1 MLSSFI
7 EEIYSWDT
15 KALDKVLADTA
26 GREKFHYSKNVN
38 EEGYNLDMTLYQYDP
53 IFVKLPRR
61 RIPNTVTLY
70 AFTLVCEK
78 YPLAFPVLLKYLM
91 HNDLLKDARKD
102 LDNIHQTLQEM
113 MDQDLKNLQE
123 QLKQKDQEGRDT
135 LVGRILKIQSYKE
148 DIKNLFSG
156 KTVEIKTY
164 IKDAKIGTYA
174 HKYYSTLESKFIEMM
189 EKKIDAY
196 ATKDYTEIEAVYQNL
211 NNKAK
216 KIERLDCIINAVLIT
231 SILLTGAAYTATIAK
246 ALADEN
252 GLIFA
257 MIIPSACIL
266 FIGLAIAGTVR
277 SKRVDAKLS
286 LANELEDYIVGPKQM
301 EEVTH
306 TKTENLMVSSDIN
319 ELPKVQYAR
328 QYPDLS
334 GMDEDHIL
342 SRQSEVQS
350 AMEHPDLSE
359 MNRDNSLNVFQ

>member
-15 KALDKVLADTA
+15 KALVKFYRNSALDSL
-26 GREKFHYSKNVN
+26 EKGV
-38 EEGYNLDMTLYQYDP
+38 
-53 IFVKLPRR
+53 V
-61 RIPNTVTLY
+61 PNTVAFY
-70 AFTLVCEK
+70 ALTSFYNK
-78 YPLAFPVLLKYLM
+78 YPAVLPILLKYCI
-91 HNDLLKDARKD
+91 HKDLLEDARED

-135 LVGRILKIQSYKE
+135 LVGRILKIQSYKK

-189 EKKIDAY
+189 EKKIDVY
-196 ATKDYTEIEAVYQNL
+196 AKDYTEIEEVYRNL

-277 SKRVDAKLS
+277 SKRVDAKVS

-306 TKTENLMVSSDIN
+306 TQKGIYPGSSLL
-319 ELPKVQYAR
+319 E
-328 QYPDLS
+328 
-334 GMDEDHIL
+334 MDEDHIL